1 MRHKGLLVIAAFVA
15 VPVVAT
21 LGTWGAWEAGGFD
34 APAYP
39 GQVEVSHLF
48 TGSTGVVGFTLR
60 CTLPRTDLVGY
71 ETAVDGDALVL
82 HVTRRRLLA
91 GKRAPKAL
99 QVEVRLPA
107 GCTRVVLRGPEGV
120 DELQVWPR

>member
-1 MRHKGLLVIAAFVA
+1 MRHKGLLVIAALVA

-21 LGTWGAWEAGGFD
+21 LGTWAAWEGGAFD
-34 APAYP
+34 GPALP

-48 TGSTGVVGFTLR
+48 AGNGLVGCTLR

-71 ETAVDGDALVL
+71 TTAVDGNALVL
-82 HVTRRRLLA
+82 YVTRRRLLA
-91 GKRAPKAL
+91 GRRAPKVL

-107 GCTRVVLRGPEGV
+107 GCTRLVLRAPGTPNEF
-120 DELQVWPR
+120 QIWPR